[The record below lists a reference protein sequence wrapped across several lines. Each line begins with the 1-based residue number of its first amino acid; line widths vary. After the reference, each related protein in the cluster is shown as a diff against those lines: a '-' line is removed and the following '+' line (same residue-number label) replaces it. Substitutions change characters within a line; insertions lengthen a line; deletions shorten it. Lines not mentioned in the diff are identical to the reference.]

1 MLKKLLLISLALLL
15 TLSFVVACDG
25 EDEDPEYLDSD
36 YEYEEVDY
44 DDEDEDYDEEDLYEE
59 DDYDYV
65 TDCED
70 ELDEDLDY
78 DEDIELDGGMPEMD
92 VLGYLVVVDGE
103 GVPGASFE
111 FVGDDAIFPTHVSL
125 MALDSTLGMDVFWNM
140 QTEEVSL
147 MGLNGF
153 ATFTVGSADFVVNGE
168 TITLDQESVRVGDEI
183 YVPIAFFRDVYG
195 AAGAYFSGGSV
206 FIDTEETDMN

>member
-36 YEYEEVDY
+36 YEYEDVDY
-44 DDEDEDYDEEDLYEE
+44 DDEDYDEEELYEE
-59 DDYDYV
+59 DDYDYDDEADYEV
-65 TDCED
+65 
-70 ELDEDLDY
+70 ELDEDLDF
-78 DEDIELDGGMPEMD
+78 DEAVLDGEMPGID

-125 MALDSTLGMDVFWNM
+125 MALDSILGMDVFWNM

-168 TITLDQESVRVGDEI
+168 TIALDQESVRVGDEI